1 VIRLITRGTIE
12 EKIMALQDSKRD
24 MVSTV
29 LDGGADDSTISKDEM
44 KSILGI

>member
-1 VIRLITRGTIE
+1 
-12 EKIMALQDSKRD
+12 
-24 MVSTV
+24 VSTV